1 MKIRDRKSTLAGAF
15 TLSLLALPLLVLPV
29 IAETR
34 YVPTLYLEHADG
46 RKETLIIPEMEEGE
60 TLYDCRK
67 QIRIW
72 SRTEKSG
79 FLRKG
84 NFEILNIQCERRRD
98 WWNTQ

>member
-1 MKIRDRKSTLAGAF
+1 MRKTPHITIATL
-15 TLSLLALPLLVLPV
+15 LLLALPA

-34 YVPTLYLEHADG
+34 YVPTLYLEYTDG
-46 RKETLIIPEMEEGE
+46 REETMIVPEMDQGKP
-60 TLYDCRK
+60 LYECRK

-79 FLRKG
+79 FLRKKKYK
-84 NFEILNIQCERRRD
+84 ILRIECERRRD